1 MIFGEAVLLSI
12 FPEAHVTAAVRPLV
26 DTVAV
31 LFVIVILPL
40 ILFLV
45 RPHVLSKTMHVPA
58 VPLPDI
64 VPAILPLDHAK
75 AVDFILVPLA
85 VEAGAIGPQV
95 RA

>member
-1 MIFGEAVLLSI
+1 MLLSV
-12 FPEAHVTAAVRPLV
+12 FPEAHVSAAVRPLV
-26 DTVAV
+26 DTIAV
-31 LFVIVILPL
+31 LFVIVILSL

-45 RPHVLSKTMHVPA
+45 GPHVLSKTMHVPA

-85 VEAGAIGPQV
+85 VEARAIGP
-95 RA
+95 